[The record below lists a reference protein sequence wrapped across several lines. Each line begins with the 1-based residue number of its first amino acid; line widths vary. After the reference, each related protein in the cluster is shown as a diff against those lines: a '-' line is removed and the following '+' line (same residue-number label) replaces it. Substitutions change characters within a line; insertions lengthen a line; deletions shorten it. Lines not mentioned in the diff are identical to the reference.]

1 MVTMDMILEWQKIE
15 IEKIMMVLDNI
26 FYVYK
31 NNFSTH
37 NTIKY
42 IIYSVLMWNYLDWL
56 IGEHE
61 NTNVF
66 IYACVFIY

>member
-31 NNFSTH
+31 NNF
-37 NTIKY
+37 
-42 IIYSVLMWNYLDWL
+42 WL
-56 IGEHE
+56 NVNSWGEK
-61 NTNVF
+61 F
-66 IYACVFIY
+66 